1 MVYSAKYWLF
11 HFGSLK
17 MTLLW
22 TKCECGLYLLYSDI
36 LFLLY
41 NTFSSAMLEDFLFW
55 YYWEEV
61 NGGCLEK
68 RGFSCNALTWIPS
81 LDIAHISSLLYD
93 WLFFVPQ
100 KWVWFRSCRQTRVM
114 NFKGVFSRHWGEI
127 VGQGWSGSRN
137 RCLCWILS
145 VCYSM
150 MSTQSGWKHTL
161 VVTSLPYVIRFTK
174 TNMIIHTFFSGV
186 FL

>member
-1 MVYSAKYWLF
+1 MWHSQLQHTTRVFFLGYFSVVLFCLNISKRRDLDMVYSAKYWPF

-22 TKCECGLYLLYSDI
+22 TKCEWGLYLLYSDI

-100 KWVWFRSCRQTRVM
+100 KWVWFRSCRQTRVCGY
-114 NFKGVFSRHWGEI
+114 FLVTG
-127 VGQGWSGSRN
+127 SGA
-137 RCLCWILS
+137 
-145 VCYSM
+145 
-150 MSTQSGWKHTL
+150 K
-161 VVTSLPYVIRFTK
+161 
-174 TNMIIHTFFSGV
+174 
-186 FL
+186 